1 VVVPERDIT
10 SVGCA
15 SPTPG
20 IPGGCVSASASAF
33 TAVSAKL
40 KIRL

>member
-1 VVVPERDIT
+1 VVAERDIT

-20 IPGGCVSASASAF
+20 IPGGCVSATASPF
-33 TAVSAKL
+33 TAVSAR
-40 KIRL
+40 IRIRI

>member
-1 VVVPERDIT
+1 VAELALT
-10 SVGCA
+10 ATGCA

-20 IPGGCVSASASAF
+20 VPGGCVSATASPF

-40 KIRL
+40 RIRL